1 MPSYPISA
9 GLRIRTQ
16 GPEPQIR
23 PGRTTFPCCADQ
35 NLRSEAERRAP
46 LRWENYSR
54 ADDRLPS
61 LRTRFDPGMCKPLE
75 DVYAICQS

>member
-46 LRWENYSR
+46 LRWE
-54 ADDRLPS
+54 D
-61 LRTRFDPGMCKPLE
+61 
-75 DVYAICQS
+75 